1 MKKSAFTMIELVFVI
16 VILGILAAV
25 AVPKFT
31 ATRTDA
37 EIAKLRS
44 ELASIRS
51 AIINERQS
59 RMMSGDFSYIAE
71 LDSTVGDETDG
82 QSLYGDIMD
91 YPIYSKQSGWV
102 KKAAATA
109 GFEGTYIA
117 NKSNLNV
124 VFNYESSDGTF
135 DCDHTD
141 TDCQTLAE

>member
-16 VILGILAAV
+16 VILGILASV
-25 AVPKFT
+25 AIPKLT

-59 RMMSGDFSYIAE
+59 RMMSGDFAYIVL
-71 LDSTVGDETDG
+71 LDDTDGDESDSQPLFG
-82 QSLYGDIMD
+82 NILD

-102 KKAAATA
+102 KTA
-109 GFEGTYIA
+109 DDSKKE
-117 NKSNLNV
+117 
-124 VFNYESSDGTF
+124 
-135 DCDHTD
+135 
-141 TDCQTLAE
+141 